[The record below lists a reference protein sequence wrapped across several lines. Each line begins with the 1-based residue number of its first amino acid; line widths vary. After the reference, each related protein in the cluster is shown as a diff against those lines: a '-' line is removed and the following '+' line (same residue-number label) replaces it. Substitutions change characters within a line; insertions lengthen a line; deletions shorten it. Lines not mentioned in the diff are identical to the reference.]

1 MKAIGII
8 SDAHGNPFGLQACID
23 KLRKKGIKKIYFLG
37 DAVGY
42 LPLAGEVLE
51 ILKQEDVSSIMG
63 NHDAMLCGQ
72 IEIELDKSDIY
83 GFKHLPERTVDSVS
97 QELSAWQKR
106 RELNIDGRKLLFVHG
121 SPWKE
126 LSEYVY
132 PDSDIHRF
140 TGLEYDAVFMGH
152 THFPFRKKID
162 NMLIANAGS
171 CGLPRDVGNMACCLV
186 YNLDKNEIEIIRVPF
201 DINIVI
207 DESKYVYEPA
217 KEVVDCLH
225 RRGLHFRDVR

>member
-97 QELSAWQKR
+97 QELSVWQKR
-106 RELNIDGRKLLFVHG
+106 RELNIDGRKNYFLFTVVHG
-121 SPWKE
+121 RNS
-126 LSEYVY
+126 V
-132 PDSDIHRF
+132 
-140 TGLEYDAVFMGH
+140 
-152 THFPFRKKID
+152 
-162 NMLIANAGS
+162 NMYT
-171 CGLPRDVGNMACCLV
+171 P
-186 YNLDKNEIEIIRVPF
+186 
-201 DINIVI
+201 IVI
-207 DESKYVYEPA
+207 FTDLLAWNMMQFLWVI
-217 KEVVDCLH
+217 H
-225 RRGLHFRDVR
+225 IFRFVRKSTIC